1 MVNHSK
7 AFTVEVLPN
16 THMFSVS
23 ARTVREG
30 WRVGDFYIIASDV
43 CGKERFFLAE
53 AVTFDC
59 FGAHVQI
66 ISRPFK
72 SFRDVHKIT
81 MSSARAL
88 RREMRETGPLLPS
101 EIRSMLRSLVTHQ
114 IITTKTGARAA
125 R

>member
-7 AFTVEVLPN
+7 ALTVEVLPN

-23 ARTVREG
+23 ARTIREG

-43 CGKERFFLAE
+43 CGKECFFVTE
-53 AVTFDC
+53 AVAFDC

-72 SFRDVHKIT
+72 SFRDAHKIAV
-81 MSSARAL
+81 SSARAL

-101 EIRSMLRSLVTHQ
+101 AIKSMLRSLVTHQ
-114 IITTKTGARAA
+114 TITTKAGARAA